1 MSGIVNLTGSRSGVI
16 GTTTGAGITYE
27 TGAWTPDFQG
37 SSGSAGSSN
46 TTVQGGGG
54 KYTRTG
60 DMVFWS
66 CQMTWVAKG
75 SWTGDVHITG
85 LPFVADA
92 SSYYPGGIG
101 YFSGG
106 FTFDHN
112 AGAGTFITPRVD
124 PNQVYIVLQSHMTAN
139 ASFTIPVTAIA
150 TGTYLIMS
158 GWYRTSA

>member
-16 GTTTGAGITYE
+16 GTTTGTGITYE

-75 SWTGDVHITG
+75 SWTGNVHITG
-85 LPFVADA
+85 LPFAADA
-92 SSYYPGGIG
+92 SSYYSGNFG
-101 YFSGG
+101 YFTSG
-106 FTFDHN
+106 FTFYHVS
-112 AGAGTFITPRVD
+112 GAGTFITPRVG
-124 PNQVYIVLQSHMTAN
+124 PNNNYIEIISHMSGV
-139 ASFTIPVTAIA
+139 ASMNLRTSDIS
-150 TGTYLIMS
+150 TGHYLIMN